1 MIRSFKHK
9 GLRGHLG
16 GKIKQEPGLSK
27 LGTIRYRTAS
37 GSDRPI
43 VSSDFFNNER
53 AGRYRSR
60 FCNDKLLLARTSQS
74 HFELQPQTGS
84 HLPLRIIIQP
94 SKLRGLSLADFSMQE
109 TNIQRKVR
117 PTHP

>member
-1 MIRSFKHK
+1 MKVAGAPGHRDRFRSGKINDEPKYLQMIRSFKDK

-16 GKIKQEPGLSK
+16 GKIKQELGLSK

-37 GSDRPI
+37 GSDRPV

-60 FCNDKLLLARTSQS
+60 FCNDKLLLARTTQS
-74 HFELQPQTGS
+74 HFELQPQ
-84 HLPLRIIIQP
+84 R
-94 SKLRGLSLADFSMQE
+94 LAH
-109 TNIQRKVR
+109 TCLCG
-117 PTHP
+117 

>member
-1 MIRSFKHK
+1 MIRSFKDK

-16 GKIKQEPGLSK
+16 GKIKQELVLSK

-37 GSDRPI
+37 GSDRPV

-60 FCNDKLLLARTSQS
+60 FCNDKLLLARTTQS
-74 HFELQPQTGS
+74 HFDKDWLTLAFADNNPSRYGRLKS
-84 HLPLRIIIQP
+84 LP
-94 SKLRGLSLADFSMQE
+94 
-109 TNIQRKVR
+109 
-117 PTHP
+117 